1 MSVELNADTVL
12 RASPDQVSCD
22 LQGEAA
28 LLNLKTGVYYGL
40 DKVGAS
46 AWNFLQRPAA
56 IRQIRD
62 HIVELYDVEAAT
74 AEADLVSL
82 FHDMLAE
89 GLLVI
94 EPPAPAA

>member
-1 MSVELNADTVL
+1 MSVELTEDTVL

-46 AWNFLQRPAA
+46 AWNIMQRPVA
-56 IRQIRD
+56 IRQIRQ
-62 HIVELYDVEAAT
+62 HIVDLYDVDAAT
-74 AEADLVSL
+74 AAADLDALIRAMIV
-82 FHDMLAE
+82 E
-89 GLLVI
+89 GLIVI
-94 EPPAPAA
+94 EPPAPSV